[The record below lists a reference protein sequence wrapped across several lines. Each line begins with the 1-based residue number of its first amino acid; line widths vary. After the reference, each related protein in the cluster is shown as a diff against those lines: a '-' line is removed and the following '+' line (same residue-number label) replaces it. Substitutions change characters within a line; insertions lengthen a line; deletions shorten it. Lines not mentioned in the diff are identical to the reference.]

1 MALIAPG
8 ILFYLLACMKGIQ
21 RERPWWRIQDHW
33 RGAIAGLLIGLALT
47 AGAFL
52 ALDANDAKADY
63 FHAVV
68 EPNLSVFRLDKE
80 DIDSPFERFVFQFTA
95 RQFQRAMFDN
105 PALVW
110 PVRLEIFSNMAN
122 SFFLPSTIA
131 LILIGLISLTFQKW
145 REGMF
150 LIIGWTVTFFFMM
163 NYNIMVPDVL
173 VFFFPVILFAWL
185 GAGIATLMQIVAKIL
200 YRTISNR
207 EAVIASTLIGFILF
221 GWMIN
226 NHLDSIQEAW
236 RERMVTFMVGNQFS
250 VYSYP
255 LRNPGE
261 VREEAMNLVDAVE
274 DDAVVFLGW
283 RLLFPA
289 YFVSHVEGKS
299 PDTMFHESIQRIKG
313 QPDIYPSTAEY
324 IRGLVTNRPVYYY
337 GECPRGPLIDQF
349 DVKQQSRNGVEM
361 CKVLGLRN

>member
-1 MALIAPG
+1 
-8 ILFYLLACMKGIQ
+8 
-21 RERPWWRIQDHW
+21 
-33 RGAIAGLLIGLALT
+33 
-47 AGAFL
+47 
-52 ALDANDAKADY
+52 
-63 FHAVV
+63 
-68 EPNLSVFRLDKE
+68 
-80 DIDSPFERFVFQFTA
+80 
-95 RQFQRAMFDN
+95 
-105 PALVW
+105 
-110 PVRLEIFSNMAN
+110 
-122 SFFLPSTIA
+122 
-131 LILIGLISLTFQKW
+131 
-145 REGMF
+145 
-150 LIIGWTVTFFFMM
+150 
-163 NYNIMVPDVL
+163 MVPDVL